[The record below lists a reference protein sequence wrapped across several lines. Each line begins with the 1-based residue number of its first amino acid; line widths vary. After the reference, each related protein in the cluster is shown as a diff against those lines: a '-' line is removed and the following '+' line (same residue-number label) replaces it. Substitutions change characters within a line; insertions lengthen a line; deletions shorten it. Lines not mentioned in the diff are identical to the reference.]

1 MKTLAKVIGLTTLL
15 GLTLGAFAQEAQ
27 AVDELFVT
35 AATEGNLYE
44 IQSSELA
51 LESASSEDVQSYAQM
66 MVEDHTRL
74 GEAMTQVATE
84 LGVTPPT
91 EPGAAQQLML
101 AQLSGLEGAAFDQAY
116 LMQQVMSH
124 QMEISLFE
132 IAVQDAQ
139 NEQLTAFAQEN
150 LPSLQAHLQAAQ
162 SLMQQGGMTGGGMT
176 GGSTGGG
183 N

>member
-1 MKTLAKVIGLTTLL
+1 MRHLAKVIGLTTLL
-15 GLTLGAFAQEAQ
+15 GLTLGAFAQETQ
-27 AVDELFVT
+27 AVDELFIT

-51 LESASSEDVQSYAQM
+51 LERASSEDVRSYAQM
-66 MVEDHTRL
+66 IVEDHTRL
-74 GEAMTQVATE
+74 AEAMAQVASE
-84 LGVTPPT
+84 LGVTLPT
-91 EPGAAQQLML
+91 ELGAAQQLMI
-101 AQLSGLEGAAFDQAY
+101 AHLSSSEGAAFDQAY

-139 NEQLTAFAQEN
+139 NAQLTAFAQEN
-150 LPSLQAHLQAAQ
+150 LPILQAHLQAAHG
-162 SLMQQGGMTGGGMT
+162 LMQSGGMTGGGMT
-176 GGSTGGG
+176 GGGG